1 MTTLL
6 IADDSEIDRKI
17 LRGIL
22 ESSYN
27 IVEADSGYS
36 ALEVL
41 NAPTQHIDGL
51 VIDIN
56 MPGLGGFEV
65 LSLIDKSRHAGMQI
79 FLISGEAQ
87 KGTIIKA
94 ANFGVAGFF
103 KKPFDGEQILSKI
116 KQAFSKKNSTD
127 TSEAST
133 SQPFLT
139 DAEIRATKSYAEKL
153 RRVYL
158 TYLKSEGKDDELYI
172 RVSET
177 VRVMLENYYA
187 EKAPKDLSPEMI
199 EVISQ
204 AAYFY
209 DIGRIIVRKET
220 PRVRPQAELDE
231 IPDTHTIAGADLVA
245 TNTSRHVE
253 RFVKVASDI
262 CMHHHER
269 CDGRGMPH
277 GLHGS
282 INNIYTQL
290 CSAAIAFCT
299 RFFSERSAGPRK
311 FNQVI
316 TALLE
321 DRDAFRP
328 EVLELLQ
335 HSRDD
340 LLSRLS

>member
-17 LRGIL
+17 LKGIL

-27 IVEADSGYS
+27 IMEADSGYS

-41 NAPTQHIDGL
+41 NSPTHHIDGL

-65 LSLIDKSRHAGMQI
+65 LSLIDKSRYAGMQV

-103 KKPFDGEQILSKI
+103 KKPFDGEQILSKL
-116 KQAFSKKNSTD
+116 KQSFAKKNSAGSD
-127 TSEAST
+127 DAGGA
-133 SQPFLT
+133 QPFLT
-139 DAEIRATKSYAEKL
+139 DAEVRATKSYAEKL

-158 TYLKSEGKDDELYI
+158 TYLKSEGKDDEFYI

-209 DIGRIIVRKET
+209 DIGRIVVRKET

-245 TNTSRHVE
+245 TNTSSHVRH
-253 RFVKVASDI
+253 FVKIASDI

-269 CDGRGMPH
+269 ADGRGMPH

-290 CSAAIAFCT
+290 CSVAIAFCT
-299 RFFSERSAGPRK
+299 RFFAEGPTGPRK
-311 FNQVI
+311 FNQAVA
-316 TALLE
+316 ALTE

-328 EVLELLQ
+328 EVLDLLQ